1 MKFGVD
7 ITRVRQNYNFDFFN
21 NGSFDF
27 TFGDFTGDQLA
38 DFVGGFWDNYFQ
50 FSNAVYGIRTGSF
63 GGYAQ
68 DTWRVRPRLTLSYGL
83 RYEYYLPQSDVH
95 NNILG
100 FFPGQQSTRFP
111 DAPSGILYPGDP
123 GSPNK
128 ALVYPDYNN
137 FAPRF
142 GFAWDMFGNA
152 KLVMRGGFGIFY
164 DIEDGALNLQFGGQ
178 PPFGAVSNFF
188 PVRLH
193 RHHWRLRQRSIYAL
207 RLGKSVSVRLRREG
221 RHVRNSETSVCLH
234 HVSAFP
240 DALFPELQLRLS
252 VAGHARHDGG
262 GGVRREP
269 GKEADL
275 PGRNELSR
283 PSDPAATTQPVWIR
297 ESRLR
302 SAADRNRSG
311 YCAVHGRS
319 FADRPERH
327 GHWRNPA
334 IH

>member
-1 MKFGVD
+1 M
-7 ITRVRQNYNFDFFN
+7 R
-21 NGSFDF
+21 
-27 TFGDFTGDQLA
+27 
-38 DFVGGFWDNYFQ
+38 
-50 FSNAVYGIRTGSF
+50 RTPGESC
-63 GGYAQ
+63 
-68 DTWRVRPRLTLSYGL
+68 PRLTLNYGL
-83 RYEYYLPQSDVH
+83 RYEYNLPQSDIH

-123 GSPNK
+123 GTPNK

-142 GFAWDMFGNA
+142 GFAWDIFGNA

-193 RHHWRLRQRSIYAL
+193 RHHRGHCERPYHAL
-207 RLGKSVSVRLRREG
+207 RPAKIRFRSPPPGRYGTFEIPKLPFAYTTFPHFRTPYSENFNYGFQWQATRDTMVEAVYVGSLGRKLIS
-221 RHVRNSETSVCLH
+221 
-234 HVSAFP
+234 
-240 DALFPELQLRLS
+240 
-252 VAGHARHDGG
+252 
-262 GGVRREP
+262 
-269 GKEADL
+269 

-283 PSDPAATTQPVWIR
+283 PSDHAATTQPVWLR

-302 SAADRNRSG
+302 SAADRNGSG
-311 YCAVHGRS
+311 YCAVHGWS
-319 FADRPERH
+319 FADRSERY
-327 GHWRNPA
+327 GHWSNPA